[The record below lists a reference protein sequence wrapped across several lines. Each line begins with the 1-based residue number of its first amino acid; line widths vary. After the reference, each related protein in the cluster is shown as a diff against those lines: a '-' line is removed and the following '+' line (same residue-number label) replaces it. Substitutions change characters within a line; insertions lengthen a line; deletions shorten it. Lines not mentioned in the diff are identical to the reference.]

1 MWVSGEDSEHSLS
14 TGDDFVHN
22 CTAYISPTN
31 RSIQNVYAIIIF
43 GYTYIPED
51 YTGNSVDLAFSGT
64 VRRACVRIPM
74 RNDSIAEPQEV
85 FMVVI
90 NTTDPDV
97 RLPTPM
103 STVTIEDDD
112 GGTLQ

>member
-1 MWVSGEDSEHSLS
+1 MLLPCLVILAALDDYSG
-14 TGDDFVHN
+14 
-22 CTAYISPTN
+22 I
-31 RSIQNVYAIIIF
+31 
-43 GYTYIPED
+43 
-51 YTGNSVDLAFSGT
+51 SVDLTFSGT
-64 VRRACVRIPM
+64 VQRACVRIPI

-90 NTTDPDV
+90 NSTDPDV

-112 GGTLQ
+112 GGTLQSQLTVITINCGNRH